1 MKNSS
6 KILIALGAG
15 VALGGILGLLF
26 APEKGSDTRKKMAD
40 AGKRMADNLKD
51 SINKGKTKF
60 SEMKDELAARMESVN
75 EKEYV

>member
-15 VALGGILGLLF
+15 VALGGILGILF

-40 AGKRMADNLKD
+40 AGKKMADNLKD

-60 SEMKDELAARMESVN
+60 SEMKDDLAARMESVN

>member
-40 AGKRMADNLKD
+40 AGKKMTDNIKETF
-51 SINKGKTKF
+51 NKGKAKLSDMREDLVTR
-60 SEMKDELAARMESVN
+60 LESVN